1 MKSQNFDKHPDFQL
15 VKVVK
20 IKEKRKW
27 IDRFIASYSVG
38 VTVPSVEIFKDHICE
53 FYVAIE
59 SGKDCGYLRIL
70 NRNISNL
77 SIERTP
83 FRTMLEAY
91 VKPPYR
97 KRGILRFMLEES
109 VRKLQVQAIRI
120 DADRYEKNYK
130 YYKSLGFTFGYRD
143 PDGYPSTVFHESARV
158 FLNKSA
164 FAEEASNETD
174 FQKVA

>member
-1 MKSQNFDKHPDFQL
+1 MTIQNFNYLSDLRLK
-15 VKVVK
+15 KIGK

-27 IDRFIASYSVG
+27 IDRFIASYLGG
-38 VTVPSVEIFKDHICE
+38 VTLPSIEIYKDQICE
-53 FYVAIE
+53 FYVATE
-59 SGKDCGYLRIL
+59 SGKDYGYIRIL

-83 FRTMLEAY
+83 FRTVLEAY

-97 KRGILRFMLEES
+97 KSGILRFMLEEG
-109 VRKLQVQAIRI
+109 VRRLQVQAIRI
-120 DADRYEKNYK
+120 DADRYEKNYR
-130 YYKSLGFTFGYRD
+130 YYQSLGFTFGYRD
-143 PDGYPSTVFHESARV
+143 PDGYPSTVFHESART
-158 FLNKSA
+158 LLSNSD